1 VVLMALAL
9 TFAGVLQ
16 THLERVMGQDYME
29 VQQQLGLFYWMRL
42 IGGVIT
48 VTGFVLYLIA
58 VLVPGRVSV
67 RRSVELS
74 PAE

>member
-1 VVLMALAL
+1 MALAL